1 MTEMESRQQLESQL
15 QEILKW
21 EKEQKDVMFWEKL
34 GRIPFMLL
42 DRLTP
47 KAVQDKIG
55 SALNEVGGFIQNGGK
70 HLVREKTVMNVLAQ
84 TAGMDVSDAASAS
97 DFSEKSLEEEAVSDF
112 EDSNEE
118 GDTRGLT
125 LASAAKLPLQVMDT
139 AADTLTVKRV
149 KFAAAQGAATGIGGV
164 FTIAA
169 DLPLVLGQ
177 SLKVLQEMALCYG
190 YDPND
195 PRERVFIVKCLQFA
209 SADIVGKKAVLEE
222 LASFDDEQATEQ
234 VFSQLQ
240 GWREVV
246 LSYTDNFG
254 MKKLFQLIPIAG
266 IVFGSISNKGT
277 ISDMAEAGK
286 MLYKKRRLNY
296 RLCNMEY
303 PL

>member
-1 MTEMESRQQLESQL
+1 MAEMESRQVLESQL
-15 QEILKW
+15 QEILVW

-47 KAVQDKIG
+47 KAVRNKIG
-55 SALNEVGGFIQNGGK
+55 EALNDVGSFIQTGGQY
-70 HLVREKTVMNVLAQ
+70 LVREQSVMNLLAK
-84 TAGMDVSDAASAS
+84 TAGAEGTASNAAEAW
-97 DFSEKSLEEEAVSDF
+97 EIEEETDPSRTGGNAAVGSSDQK
-112 EDSNEE
+112 
-118 GDTRGLT
+118 LT
-125 LASAAKLPLQVMDT
+125 LTEASRLPLQVMDA
-139 AADTLTVKRV
+139 AADILTAKRV

-164 FTIAA
+164 FTIAV
-169 DLPLVLGQ
+169 DIPMVLGQ

-195 PRERVFIVKCLQFA
+195 TRERVFIVKCLQFA

-222 LASFDDEQATEQ
+222 LASFDDEKGADQ

-240 GWREVV
+240 GWREVIQ
-246 LSYTDNFG
+246 SYTDSFG

-266 IVFGSISNKGT
+266 IVFGSINNKGT
-277 ISDMAEAGK
+277 IGDVAEAGK
-286 MLYKKRRLNY
+286 MLYKKRRLNH
-296 RLCNMEY
+296 RLRNMEY

>member
-47 KAVQDKIG
+47 KAVQEKIG
-55 SALNEVGGFIQNGGK
+55 SALNEVGGFIQSGGK
-70 HLVREKTVMNVLAQ
+70 HLVREKSVMNVLAQ
-84 TAGMDVSDAASAS
+84 AAGLDGPN
-97 DFSEKSLEEEAVSDF
+97 AVSGPSVKSAQEESI
-112 EDSNEE
+112 EDESEDE
-118 GDTRGLT
+118 VAPTSGLT

-149 KFAAAQGAATGIGGV
+149 KFAAAQGAATGIGGI

-169 DLPLVLGQ
+169 DLPMVLGQ

-222 LASFDDEQATEQ
+222 LATFDDEQMTEQ

-246 LSYTDNFG
+246 QSYTDNFG

-277 ISDMAEAGK
+277 ISDVAEAGK

-296 RLCNMEY
+296 RLKNMEY

>member
-47 KAVQDKIG
+47 KAVQEKIG
-55 SALNEVGGFIQNGGK
+55 SALNEVGGFIQSGGK
-70 HLVREKTVMNVLAQ
+70 HLVREKSVMNVLAQ
-84 TAGMDVSDAASAS
+84 AAELDGPNAPGPSVKSAQAES
-97 DFSEKSLEEEAVSDF
+97 IEDENEEEVAATS
-112 EDSNEE
+112 
-118 GDTRGLT
+118 GLT

-139 AADTLTVKRV
+139 AADMLTVKRV
-149 KFAAAQGAATGIGGV
+149 KFAAAQGAATGIGGI

-169 DLPLVLGQ
+169 DLPMVLGQ

-222 LASFDDEQATEQ
+222 LATFDDEQMTEQ

-246 LSYTDNFG
+246 QSYTDNFG

-277 ISDMAEAGK
+277 ISDVAEAGK

-296 RLCNMEY
+296 RLKNMEY

>member
-1 MTEMESRQQLESQL
+1 MTGMESQQQLESQL

-47 KAVQDKIG
+47 KAVQEKIG
-55 SALNEVGGFIQNGGK
+55 SALNEVGGFIQSGGK
-70 HLVREKTVMNVLAQ
+70 HLVREQAVMNVLAKV
-84 TAGMDVSDAASAS
+84 AEGEGKDVDTILSVTQSVQEDLEIS
-97 DFSEKSLEEEAVSDF
+97 SEQS
-112 EDSNEE
+112 
-118 GDTRGLT
+118 TLT

-139 AADTLTVKRV
+139 AADALTVKRV

-164 FTIAA
+164 FTIAV
-169 DLPLVLGQ
+169 DLPMVLGQ

-222 LASFDDEQATEQ
+222 LANFDDAQATEQ

-246 LSYTDNFG
+246 QSYTDNFG

-266 IVFGSISNKGT
+266 VVFGSISNKGT
-277 ISDMAEAGK
+277 ISDVAEAGK
-286 MLYKKRRLNY
+286 MLYKKRRLQY
-296 RLCNMEY
+296 QLRNMEY

>member
-47 KAVQDKIG
+47 KAVQEKIG
-55 SALNEVGGFIQNGGK
+55 SALNEVGGFIQSGGK
-70 HLVREKTVMNVLAQ
+70 HLVREKSVLNVFAQ
-84 TAGMDVSDAASAS
+84 TAGLNGPNVGAGP
-97 DFSEKSLEEEAVSDF
+97 SEKSAQEEYMEV
-112 EDSNEE
+112 EDEDGGVAAAS
-118 GDTRGLT
+118 GLT

-149 KFAAAQGAATGIGGV
+149 KFAAAQGAATGIGGI

-169 DLPLVLGQ
+169 DLPMVLGQ

-222 LASFDDEQATEQ
+222 LASFDDEQVTEQ

-246 LSYTDNFG
+246 QSYTDNFG

-277 ISDMAEAGK
+277 ISDVAEAGK

-296 RLCNMEY
+296 RLRNMEH

>member
-1 MTEMESRQQLESQL
+1 MTGMESRQQLESQL

-47 KAVQDKIG
+47 KAVQERIG
-55 SALNEVGGFIQNGGK
+55 SALNEVGGFIQSGGK
-70 HLVREKTVMNVLAQ
+70 HLVREQTVMNVLAKV
-84 TAGMDVSDAASAS
+84 AEKDVDTNISVTQGLQGD
-97 DFSEKSLEEEAVSDF
+97 LETPPEHS
-112 EDSNEE
+112 
-118 GDTRGLT
+118 TLT
-125 LASAAKLPLQVMDT
+125 LTSAAKLPLQVMDT
-139 AADTLTVKRV
+139 AADALTVKRV

-169 DLPLVLGQ
+169 DLPMVLGQ

-195 PRERVFIVKCLQFA
+195 SRERVFIVKCLQFA

-222 LASFDDEQATEQ
+222 LANFDDEQATEQ

-246 LSYTDNFG
+246 QSYTDNFG

-277 ISDMAEAGK
+277 ISDVAEAGK
-286 MLYKKRRLNY
+286 MLYKKRRLQY
-296 RLCNMEY
+296 RLRNMEY

>member
-1 MTEMESRQQLESQL
+1 MAEMESRQQLESQL

-47 KAVQDKIG
+47 KAVQEKIG
-55 SALNEVGGFIQNGGK
+55 SALNEVGGFIQSGGK
-70 HLVREKTVMNVLAQ
+70 HLVREKSVMNVLAQ
-84 TAGMDVSDAASAS
+84 TAGLEGSAAVNDPSA
-97 DFSEKSLEEEAVSDF
+97 KSGEAGAGNGEEQAVAS
-112 EDSNEE
+112 
-118 GDTRGLT
+118 GLT
-125 LASAAKLPLQVMDT
+125 LAAAAKLPLQVMDA

-169 DLPLVLGQ
+169 DLPMVLGQ

-222 LASFDDEQATEQ
+222 LASFDDVQATEQ

-246 LSYTDNFG
+246 QSYTDNFG

-277 ISDMAEAGK
+277 ISDVAEAGK
-286 MLYKKRRLNY
+286 MLYKKRRVHY
-296 RLCNMEY
+296 RLRNMEY

>member
-1 MTEMESRQQLESQL
+1 MAEMESRQQLESQL

-47 KAVQDKIG
+47 KAVQEKIG
-55 SALNEVGGFIQNGGK
+55 SALNEVGGFIQSGGK
-70 HLVREKTVMNVLAQ
+70 HLVREKSVMNVLAQ
-84 TAGMDVSDAASAS
+84 TAGLEGSGAVNDPSAKSGEAESGGAGNGEEQAVAS
-97 DFSEKSLEEEAVSDF
+97 
-112 EDSNEE
+112 
-118 GDTRGLT
+118 GLT
-125 LASAAKLPLQVMDT
+125 LAAAAKLPLQVMDA

-169 DLPLVLGQ
+169 DLPMVLGQ

-222 LASFDDEQATEQ
+222 LASFDDVQATEQ

-246 LSYTDNFG
+246 QSYTDNFG

-277 ISDMAEAGK
+277 ISDVAEAGK
-286 MLYKKRRLNY
+286 MLYKKRRVHY
-296 RLCNMEY
+296 RLRNMEY

>member
-47 KAVQDKIG
+47 KAVQEKIG
-55 SALNEVGGFIQNGGK
+55 SALNEVGGFIQSGGK
-70 HLVREKTVMNVLAQ
+70 HLVREKSVLNVLAQ
-84 TAGMDVSDAASAS
+84 TAGLNGPNAGAGP
-97 DFSEKSLEEEAVSDF
+97 SEKSAQEEYMEV
-112 EDSNEE
+112 EDEDGGVAAAS
-118 GDTRGLT
+118 GLT

-149 KFAAAQGAATGIGGV
+149 KFAAAQGAATGIGGI

-169 DLPLVLGQ
+169 DLPMVLGQ

-222 LASFDDEQATEQ
+222 LASFDDEQVTEQ

-246 LSYTDNFG
+246 QSYTDNFG
-254 MKKLFQLIPIAG
+254 MKKLFQLLPIAG

-277 ISDMAEAGK
+277 ISDVAEAGK

-296 RLCNMEY
+296 RLRNMEH

>member
-1 MTEMESRQQLESQL
+1 MAEMESRQQLESQL

-47 KAVQDKIG
+47 KAVQEKIG
-55 SALNEVGGFIQNGGK
+55 SALNEVGGFIQSGGK
-70 HLVREKTVMNVLAQ
+70 HLVREKSVMNVLAQ
-84 TAGMDVSDAASAS
+84 TAGLEGSAAVNDPSA
-97 DFSEKSLEEEAVSDF
+97 KSGEAESGGAGNGEEQAVAS
-112 EDSNEE
+112 
-118 GDTRGLT
+118 GLT
-125 LASAAKLPLQVMDT
+125 LAAAAKLPLQVMDA

-169 DLPLVLGQ
+169 DLPMVLGQ

-222 LASFDDEQATEQ
+222 LASFDDVQATEQ

-246 LSYTDNFG
+246 QSYTDNFG

-277 ISDMAEAGK
+277 ISDVAEAGK
-286 MLYKKRRLNY
+286 MLYKKRRVHY
-296 RLCNMEY
+296 RLRNMEY

>member
-15 QEILKW
+15 QEILIW

-47 KAVQDKIG
+47 KAVQEKIG
-55 SALNEVGGFIQNGGK
+55 SALNEVGGFIQSGGK
-70 HLVREKTVMNVLAQ
+70 HLVREKSVMKVLAQ
-84 TAGMDVSDAASAS
+84 TAGLDGLNAVSGTTVKSALEEYME
-97 DFSEKSLEEEAVSDF
+97 DENGEEEAVS
-112 EDSNEE
+112 
-118 GDTRGLT
+118 GLT

-139 AADTLTVKRV
+139 AAGTLTVKRV
-149 KFAAAQGAATGIGGV
+149 KFAAAQGAATGIGGI

-169 DLPLVLGQ
+169 DLPMVLGQ

-222 LASFDDEQATEQ
+222 LASFDDEQMTEQ

-246 LSYTDNFG
+246 QSYTDNFG

-277 ISDMAEAGK
+277 ISDVAEAGK

-296 RLCNMEY
+296 RLRNTEY
-303 PL
+303 PM

>member
-1 MTEMESRQQLESQL
+1 MAEMESRHQLESQL

-47 KAVQDKIG
+47 KAVQEKIG
-55 SALNEVGGFIQNGGK
+55 SALNEVGGFIQSGGK
-70 HLVREKTVMNVLAQ
+70 HLVREKSVMNVLAQ
-84 TAGMDVSDAASAS
+84 TAGLEGSAAVNDPSA
-97 DFSEKSLEEEAVSDF
+97 KSGEAESGGAGNGEEQAVAS
-112 EDSNEE
+112 
-118 GDTRGLT
+118 GLT
-125 LASAAKLPLQVMDT
+125 LAAAAKLPLQVMDA

-169 DLPLVLGQ
+169 DLPMVLGQ

-222 LASFDDEQATEQ
+222 LASFDDVQATEQ

-246 LSYTDNFG
+246 QSYTDNFG

-277 ISDMAEAGK
+277 ISDVAEAGK
-286 MLYKKRRLNY
+286 MLYKKRRVHY
-296 RLCNMEY
+296 RLRNMEY

>member
-47 KAVQDKIG
+47 KAVQEKIG
-55 SALNEVGGFIQNGGK
+55 SALNEVGGFIQSGGK
-70 HLVREKTVMNVLAQ
+70 HLVREKSVMNVVAQ
-84 TAGMDVSDAASAS
+84 AAGLDGPNAVSGPSVKSAQEES
-97 DFSEKSLEEEAVSDF
+97 IEDENEEEVAATS
-112 EDSNEE
+112 
-118 GDTRGLT
+118 GLT

-149 KFAAAQGAATGIGGV
+149 KFAAAQGAATGIGGI

-169 DLPLVLGQ
+169 DLPMVLGQ

-222 LASFDDEQATEQ
+222 LTTFDDEQMTEQ

-246 LSYTDNFG
+246 QSYTDNFG

-277 ISDMAEAGK
+277 ISDVAEAGK

-296 RLCNMEY
+296 RLKNMEY

>member
-1 MTEMESRQQLESQL
+1 MTGMESRQELELQL

-47 KAVQDKIG
+47 KAVQEKIG
-55 SALNEVGGFIQNGGK
+55 SALNEVGGFIQSGGK
-70 HLVREKTVMNVLAQ
+70 HLVREQSVMNILAKV
-84 TAGMDVSDAASAS
+84 AEGEGRDVDTNPSVTQSIQGD
-97 DFSEKSLEEEAVSDF
+97 LETSTENS
-112 EDSNEE
+112 
-118 GDTRGLT
+118 TLT

-139 AADTLTVKRV
+139 AADALTVKRV

-169 DLPLVLGQ
+169 DLPMVLGQ

-195 PRERVFIVKCLQFA
+195 SRERVFIVKCLQFA

-222 LASFDDEQATEQ
+222 LANFDDEQATEQ

-246 LSYTDNFG
+246 QSYTDNFG

-266 IVFGSISNKGT
+266 VVFGSISNKGT
-277 ISDMAEAGK
+277 ISDVAEAGK
-286 MLYKKRRLNY
+286 MLYKKRRLQY
-296 RLCNMEY
+296 RLRNMEY

>member
-47 KAVQDKIG
+47 KAVQEKIG

-70 HLVREKTVMNVLAQ
+70 HLVREKTVLNVLAQ
-84 TAGMDVSDAASAS
+84 TAGLDVSEAASSSSVKSDHRKSAS
-97 DFSEKSLEEEAVSDF
+97 EF
-112 EDSNEE
+112 EDGDEKRTGTEE
-118 GDTRGLT
+118 LT
-125 LASAAKLPLQVMDT
+125 LASAAALPLHVMDT

-169 DLPLVLGQ
+169 DLPMVLGQ

-195 PRERVFIVKCLQFA
+195 PRERVFIVKCLQFS

-222 LASFDDEQATEQ
+222 LARFDEEQATEQ

-277 ISDMAEAGK
+277 ISDVAEAGK
-286 MLYKKRRLNY
+286 MLYKKRRLSC
-296 RLCNMEY
+296 RLRNMGSS
-303 PL
+303 L

>member
-47 KAVQDKIG
+47 KAVQEKIG
-55 SALNEVGGFIQNGGK
+55 NALNEVGGFIQSGGK
-70 HLVREKTVMNVLAQ
+70 HLVREKAVMNVLAQ
-84 TAGMDVSDAASAS
+84 AAGLDGPNEVSGSSVKSAQ
-97 DFSEKSLEEEAVSDF
+97 EESI
-112 EDSNEE
+112 EDENEE
-118 GDTRGLT
+118 GVASTSGLT

-149 KFAAAQGAATGIGGV
+149 KFAAAQGAATGIGGI

-169 DLPLVLGQ
+169 DLPMVLGQ

-222 LASFDDEQATEQ
+222 LATFDDEQMTEQ

-246 LSYTDNFG
+246 QSYTDNFG

-277 ISDMAEAGK
+277 ISDVAEAGK

-296 RLCNMEY
+296 RLKNMEY

>member
-1 MTEMESRQQLESQL
+1 MESQQQLESEL
-15 QEILKW
+15 QEILIW
-21 EKEQKDVMFWEKL
+21 EKAQKDVMFWEKL

-47 KAVQDKIG
+47 KTVQEKIG
-55 SALNEVGGFIQNGGK
+55 SILNEVGGFIQSGGK
-70 HLVREKTVMNVLAQ
+70 HLVREQTVMNVLAE
-84 TAGMDVSDAASAS
+84 AA
-97 DFSEKSLEEEAVSDF
+97 
-112 EDSNEE
+112 E
-118 GDTRGLT
+118 GREVDTRISAAQGLQGDLETPPEHSTLT
-125 LASAAKLPLQVMDT
+125 LATAAKLPLHVMDI
-139 AADTLTVKRV
+139 AADTLTEKRV
-149 KFAAAQGAATGIGGV
+149 KFAAAQGAATGVGGV
-164 FTIAA
+164 FMIAA
-169 DLPLVLGQ
+169 DLPMVLGQ

-222 LASFDDEQATEQ
+222 LANFDDGQATEQ

-246 LSYTDNFG
+246 QSYTDNFG

-266 IVFGSISNKGT
+266 VVFGSISNKGT
-277 ISDMAEAGK
+277 ISDVAEAGK
-286 MLYKKRRLNY
+286 VLYKKRRLQY
-296 RLCNMEY
+296 RLCHMEY

>member
-47 KAVQDKIG
+47 KAVQEKIG

-70 HLVREKTVMNVLAQ
+70 HLVREKTVLNVLAQ
-84 TAGMDVSDAASAS
+84 TAGLDVSEAASSSSVKSDHRKSAS
-97 DFSEKSLEEEAVSDF
+97 EF
-112 EDSNEE
+112 EDGDEKRTGTEE
-118 GDTRGLT
+118 LT
-125 LASAAKLPLQVMDT
+125 LASAAALPLHVMDT

-169 DLPLVLGQ
+169 DLPMVLGQ

-195 PRERVFIVKCLQFA
+195 PRERVFIVKCLQFS

-222 LASFDDEQATEQ
+222 LARFDEEQATEQ

-266 IVFGSISNKGT
+266 IVFGSISNKAT
-277 ISDMAEAGK
+277 ISDVAEAGK
-286 MLYKKRRLNY
+286 MLYKKRRLSC
-296 RLCNMEY
+296 RLRNMESS
-303 PL
+303 L

>member
-1 MTEMESRQQLESQL
+1 MTEMESRQQLESEL

-47 KAVQDKIG
+47 KAVQEKIG
-55 SALNEVGGFIQNGGK
+55 SALNEVGGFIQSGGK
-70 HLVREKTVMNVLAQ
+70 HLVREKSVMKVLAQ
-84 TAGMDVSDAASAS
+84 TAGLDGPNPVSGPSVKSAQEEYME
-97 DFSEKSLEEEAVSDF
+97 DENGEEEA
-112 EDSNEE
+112 DS
-118 GDTRGLT
+118 GLT
-125 LASAAKLPLQVMDT
+125 LAFAAKLPLQVMDS

-149 KFAAAQGAATGIGGV
+149 KFAAAQGAATGIGGI

-169 DLPLVLGQ
+169 DLPMVLGQ

-222 LASFDDEQATEQ
+222 LASFDDEQMTEQ

-246 LSYTDNFG
+246 QSYTDNFG

-277 ISDMAEAGK
+277 ISDVAAAGK

-296 RLCNMEY
+296 QLRNMEY
-303 PL
+303 PM

>member
-1 MTEMESRQQLESQL
+1 MTGMESQQQLESQL

-47 KAVQDKIG
+47 KAVQEKIG
-55 SALNEVGGFIQNGGK
+55 SALNEVGGFIQSGGK
-70 HLVREKTVMNVLAQ
+70 HLVREQAVMNVLAKV
-84 TAGMDVSDAASAS
+84 AEGEGKDVDTTLSVTQSVQEDLETP
-97 DFSEKSLEEEAVSDF
+97 SEQS
-112 EDSNEE
+112 
-118 GDTRGLT
+118 TLT

-139 AADTLTVKRV
+139 AADALTEKRV

-164 FTIAA
+164 FTIAV
-169 DLPLVLGQ
+169 DLPMVLGQ

-195 PRERVFIVKCLQFA
+195 SRERVFIVKCLQFA

-222 LASFDDEQATEQ
+222 LANFDDAQATEQ

-246 LSYTDNFG
+246 QSYTDNFG

-266 IVFGSISNKGT
+266 VVFGSISNKGT
-277 ISDMAEAGK
+277 ISDVAEAGK
-286 MLYKKRRLNY
+286 MLYKKRRLQY
-296 RLCNMEY
+296 RLRDMKS
-303 PL
+303 PQ

>member
-1 MTEMESRQQLESQL
+1 MAEMESRQVLESQL
-15 QEILKW
+15 QEILVW

-47 KAVQDKIG
+47 KAVRNKIG
-55 SALNEVGGFIQNGGK
+55 EALNDVGSFIQTGGQY
-70 HLVREKTVMNVLAQ
+70 LVREQSVMNLLAK
-84 TAGMDVSDAASAS
+84 TAEAEGTASNAAEAW
-97 DFSEKSLEEEAVSDF
+97 EIEEETAPSRTGGNAADG
-112 EDSNEE
+112 S
-118 GDTRGLT
+118 GDQKLT
-125 LASAAKLPLQVMDT
+125 LTEASRLPMQVMDA
-139 AADTLTVKRV
+139 AADMLTAKRV

-164 FTIAA
+164 FTIAV
-169 DLPLVLGQ
+169 DIPMVLGQ

-195 PRERVFIVKCLQFA
+195 TRERVFIVKCLQFA

-222 LASFDDEQATEQ
+222 LASFDDEKGTDQ

-240 GWREVV
+240 GWREVIQ
-246 LSYTDNFG
+246 SYTDSFG

-266 IVFGSISNKGT
+266 IVFGSINNKGT
-277 ISDMAEAGK
+277 IGDVAEAGK
-286 MLYKKRRLNY
+286 MLYKKRRLNH
-296 RLCNMEY
+296 RLRNMEY